1 MRKLLK
7 NNLSIL
13 LQKKYNSTF
22 TFVTLLLGACGSGSS
37 KSGSASSETV
47 LTGDPFIDGLTFGTK
62 FDGGSVNFAVSG
74 GMNGE
79 YWREPQQ
86 VLDYFQEIVFN
97 TVKFTNLNA
106 TSVGSYSSPIEA
118 SKAGSDITLVPYYI
132 NEFGIPYG
140 ALGFAFPIGMDKIPE
155 FSGFPISYSGQEADI
170 FLNFGGVLND
180 INLSFQPG
188 AEGYLMVLHELGHAL
203 GLKHPH
209 DTINSRLSFGKYGT
223 SQYDLD
229 EYTIMSYNDNS
240 HSYVAYDPITPMVLD
255 VIALQ
260 YLYGKN
266 MQINSGNTDHKI
278 VHTAEYYTIWDPS
291 GIDTINLSN
300 SKWDWYVELPYVISS
315 SLHGEYVG
323 VAFTDE
329 NYNAPT
335 DLIWLIGEIENIV
348 GGSGDDILVGNHL
361 NNYIEGGSGN
371 DFIYSFDANNTLV
384 GGLGR
389 DHFTIS
395 YGGSQNVIKD
405 FNLAEDTW
413 TIMDRDGN
421 DVSYL
426 SYTSYDNLN
435 GHLEYKWSDGTS
447 LVFEGLKNIQ
457 DQDTSDTPND
467 TSTTLV
473 YAEFQEQDTP
483 ETPNDFDWAVL
494 DQPNNTFV
502 LHIEESDDFGWFDKA
517 VADLLQDSS
526 DAKFAIL
533 YRDTNS
539 EDDPNGIG
547 ANFNDYFWI
556 DADEVTVVGDA
567 GLLQY
572 IQVKDSTL
580 DQVVIDKG
588 YDYISFAVSTGTYW
602 IAEDFAVAEVT
613 IV

>member
-1 MRKLLK
+1 MRNLLK
-7 NNLSIL
+7 NNLSKL

-22 TFVTLLLGACGSGSS
+22 TLATLLLGACGSGGG

-62 FDGGSVNFAVSG
+62 FNNGSINFAVSG

-79 YWREPQQ
+79 YWRDPQQ

-118 SKAGSDITLVPYYI
+118 SKAGSDVTLVPYYI

-315 SLHGEYVG
+315 SIHGEYVG

-361 NNYIEGGSGN
+361 NNYIDGGSGN
-371 DFIYSFDANNTLV
+371 DFIYGIDANNILV

-395 YGGSQNVIKD
+395 HGGSQNVIKD

-421 DVSYL
+421 DVSFL
-426 SYTSYDNLN
+426 SYTSNDNLN

-457 DQDTSDTPND
+457 DQQS
-467 TSTTLV
+467 SYLF
-473 YAEFQEQDTP
+473 AE
-483 ETPNDFDWAVL
+483 
-494 DQPNNTFV
+494 
-502 LHIEESDDFGWFDKA
+502 DD
-517 VADLLQDSS
+517 
-526 DAKFAIL
+526 
-533 YRDTNS
+533 NS
-539 EDDPNGIG
+539 EPSDYDYVRLNLQEGQFTIHLD
-547 ANFNDYFWI
+547 NFNYFELLHEDISDGSGRLQFATYFSDIPSEDPAFVSPGISGYDWKN
-556 DADEVTVVGDA
+556 ADTITVQNGTGLNKSITVTA
-567 GLLQY
+567 NSLKT
-572 IQVKDSTL
+572 ISL
-580 DQVVIDKG
+580 DTD
-588 YDYISFAVSTGTYW
+588 YDYIGFVVLSDNYRAGDEFL
-602 IAEDFAVAEVT
+602 IADA
-613 IV
+613 II